1 MSIRT
6 LVLVFLALFALV
18 APIALAWQH
27 ALTVCPVTD
36 AWFGV
41 NFMNG
46 ALVYLVVEV
55 AALTAGFLG
64 YTALRD
70 MECPKWMVAP
80 ILAITPNLATI
91 TANKAKEPVMTM
103 RLFFAIILT
112 IAIFIPMALIATFQ
126 EAFVCILGL
135 GPLAFT
141 AIDLILH
148 VEYHYAVRE
157 YVAINK
163 ELRQV
168 WELRRQLHAQFGHL
182 SQFKHLFGPMML
194 CLALA
199 GLGGCG
205 EVKVDE
211 TDYLD
216 SYATEAYEMNALRTA
231 AFPHPGVGVYA
242 PQDGMQ
248 CTGWAW
254 QGKMY
259 SITHCSARGNIVF
272 NKTGENPDPV
282 VEVNVSSIHAAPV
295 LATDLY
301 TVGVECS
308 PDLRWWGATTGE
320 WRNLDWDDIKVS
332 GYNPNNKAAQGLL
345 ERWQL
350 ALDSASQ
357 ALLRGD
363 QAFAEMQ
370 VASAMYIKA
379 QWEVMTT
386 GQRYC
391 FASGKDQVGSAGF
404 FRQGDSGGVL
414 LAGDEPI
421 GSVSYSNASETEN
434 CFSATQTEKT
444 PEVFMAKLLNI
455 ETEWKADH
463 LNVAYEPQG
472 LARIVFKSLTVKAEK
487 TQIAEEAN
495 MVTVVWI
502 LILGGLL
509 AKIFRNRNKVSM
521 EKTFFVGDVHSR
533 HELVAQALRMAN
545 GARIIFLGDIF
556 DGPQGPTGAKKCLD
570 LIRAAG
576 AEMVLGNHEL
586 YPLFAKDKADL
597 IRLWSSHYEV
607 DEAMASRIW
616 EEWMELRALL
626 TEDDL
631 EWLKSRPLWVKGS
644 SEGRKWIAVHAQLPK
659 GRLPAR
665 FVTGTPTLAQ
675 IALVDGTNTEGFW
688 AESYA
693 GRHGLAFIGHTRR
706 SKLNGKCQWANVEL
720 LDWDAKKGA
729 PGTAAIAEVTANSV
743 IVKPVSPVGGKE
755 STMMAL
761 IKKGLGIIALAW
773 ALVACSSTAEPV
785 PAGMGEIVAA
795 HNGTCSAFHWQ
806 GEIRTAAHCTYQSTD
821 WRDNTTSVMHQVEGK
836 YAVPED
842 LAEVGMECSPDLFW
856 WGATTGKTLPVKDVR
871 FYAVTRGTNVWDLGE
886 EVPAWTPGAQV
897 CFRQSL
903 LNGFSDGDS
912 GGPLLAGDEPIGSVS
927 WSSSLPWGMA
937 CFGRLERTK
946 PTWGGYV
953 STHSPQGGKGF
964 RMKSIDTG
972 SLAVTLTQ
980 VLTDLAIAGA
990 ILALA
995 WLLAR
1000 IRAKFRTHDE
1010 TNAGNSAGL
1019 FGAKNPSKG
1028 HMSPILA
1035 FVARLTSVIVVLFVG
1050 VCLLAAPGVAP
1061 LVAAPAPALAAALA
1075 DGASS
1080 AEIQHRLD
1088 ILFGILQGLRHA
1100 RRKNWNANRWRR
1112 WLRSLGLNA
1121 PKAAMPTTAKAP
1133 AKATRKGMSRRQSR
1147 ARAHKAKV
1155 AATKAEA
1162 KVRRHDRKVAARM
1175 VTKAAGEL
1183 ALAVAFLGLIA
1194 RVARHARRMEISAAR
1209 SLRKQARKATAKPT
1223 AKRVV
1228 ARAEGAG
1235 RPTFHPRRSKTQ
1247 GYNPLAISRQEIV
1260 TRREKREER
1269 RIAREAR
1276 HLNRLNG
1283 AYAALLEM
1291 VVSGTAFDAGWTFRG
1306 ACMFL
1311 ADNMKFVAAQSQ
1323 TFEDQNPDVAVQY
1336 EAAIADI
1343 PSYIASEKKEMEY
1356 ETAWAVLA
1364 GKEARAKAEFREANA
1379 KARAKRKAER
1389 EQRIAAHRA
1398 KVDAERAERE
1408 AVKAVKAEERKK
1420 RELAKAERLVEALK
1434 AREAKKNKGKTPVDV
1449 TPVSPVAKLR
1459 EVRAEQANTPALAM
1473 VAGLGL
1479 ASGMVAVA
1487 IIALAAIVILAVRK
1501 NRAED
1506 TAEDTAVDADWGD
1519 LIDAPAVAPA
1529 IVEATVEAIESE
1541 PQPLLMRLIE
1551 LLPAEAPAAIEA
1563 EAPALP
1569 AHYRGQAF
1577 EQLTEAEARA
1587 LEDALDE
1594 PPFTDPGDWDG
1605 GHIDEEYAAQLRAG
1619 DQEAARRDAAA
1630 LEEHLQILAEEAA
1643 FDEMIEN
1650 GLDGVEL
1657 VEKQEGEQTP
1667 EQIWASI
1674 CTQLGV
1680 STRNRSAIDAMNI
1693 LIEMYQ
1699 RKVDLYRFRH
1709 FGITRGYTRKQKDG
1723 SLKSGQTKTLRKDVI
1738 VRFASVLRQDKEM
1751 ATWFAEASHDPSW
1764 EQFWPSI
1771 EALMKDKKQ
1780 NWDAREW
1787 RTLRTRY
1794 EGAVQIVNDL
1804 CIEFLGKAKNNPNFR
1819 GGQVSCLASKD
1830 TFRYRVVDAAEAM
1843 AACKRINA
1851 VHRGGFCVAR
1861 GVYQQQMQQGSH
1873 LPWVV
1878 DKLNGEGNWEEFGF
1892 VLTTTAGIADWG
1904 FGKHNRSNKSVE
1916 LKTATEMLGG
1926 IVDLDHQKPERQFIE
1941 MFHKAWVS
1949 MRKPNLN
1956 DWKTFVREAAEK
1968 ISPLTRSASFE
1979 VTEHEA
1985 KNGVI
1990 YSKAV
1995 TDFGTTAQTTYT
2007 FWNDGSETTCRVD
2020 SKLGA
2025 TPKGFSLKFQ
2035 SESRTIKKFFLKNSN
2050 YRPLKVLPWEIVPD
2064 EKELL
2069 GRYLTN
2075 SWKLTAAV
2083 EQAILRNAHHGVNY
2097 TYNELIMSIIREGF
2111 ASWRELNVVTQ
2122 EMSTVYHIKTRK
2134 PLTLSQFNKQNSI
2147 LASLEGDYFVAETTL
2162 IPAPKPAPKSLPPI
2176 RSQYSINDDY
2186 YNSRN
2191 NPDTLIALFKRGYQ
2205 WMESPSGY
2213 QLVSARK
2220 AAANPEKILKG
2231 EALATVLDAWIRATL
2246 KIQAQE
2252 GISSG
2257 SCENIADR
2265 FQMNFQSLLPGY
2277 VCSINAAEIES
2288 IALRTV
2294 KSHVNKLPDSDSPE
2308 VLAIIAEYFKQ
2319 LPGHEEKLKL
2329 DREAVSAAV
2338 SVSRAARR
2346 AQLIAQGIDP
2356 DAEIPFCRAGAVLS
2370 VLALAAGLPAIAVVL
2385 PLAVTAVLAFMK
2397 MQNSDLESGEILTEE
2412 QPFCLYAG
2420 MPNKATNA
2428 HNQEVN
2434 MSNKKPLKG
2443 EVKMGTLLK
2452 SARKSSVF
2460 EKAIEDWSDLQGIAL
2475 VRGKDPA
2482 PVLDDGSVY
2491 LFTYWD
2497 YAWYGEKGTLDRLG
2511 RKIAIGTNAKDSKV
2525 TAEQIAKYFGSL
2537 FASELVTIVRI
2548 GKIVNLTVKNKG
2560 LAKRFDGVVLIPE
2573 RVAKRCGW
2581 KGYAVR
2587 RMLTSLGLIKGLF
2600 IILPDSFFPDDVDVI
2615 TSEVKREAVLLES
2628 LDPELK
2634 LEECAVAIQ
2643 PGSVG
2648 KTKKSGTFSFQ
2659 PMAMLLGNE
2668 FNSEE
2673 FKGLNLEWQ
2682 EAAKAQLPKNL
2693 DNLKKGSIATE
2704 LEEDEDDEGEDGEKA
2719 EITESRDIALLEAV
2733 GKLGVNPMVVRHIA
2747 CAQANKIAKDNDPWT
2762 LKIRPQTA
2770 DRSDLWKAYPMM
2782 LPWEM
2787 LAAGWDT
2794 TPAWLNGKIEAVAA
2808 LPTTDEEGNHIM
2820 WCTDIKAWSKNNSLP
2835 DYVFMA
2841 RTPCGPTSGSKL
2853 RIMALPASL
2862 NPYEGG
2868 ANDDEVRFFWKPTT
2882 EIWDAVLQPNEGADL
2897 DDIWNLFRGLLAMLM
2912 IRALAWR
2919 ETIKVNKEDETAMSN
2934 LERVIAATVAKMVNI
2949 KEKIWEMAGVV
2960 GLMRDAGHVKV
2971 DPTTG
2976 DVSGFTPSEE
2986 PAEIYITEKDLE
2998 NQGLLY
3004 KRVFEVNNAF
3014 EFSLGPV
3021 AQGQQF
3027 AMALL
3032 IGGMIQ
3038 WPKIIEHLKRPF
3050 AQIVLWACMLSDV
3063 IDAKN
3068 KGKGFESAHKSLKA
3082 MYGAFTWLGLFLIAR
3097 KPEDFGIQGELMHK
3111 VTRGMRQLFLEPLRW
3126 NRIKTDEGKEI
3137 KVAVMVEGRPITAV
3151 QPLLLKHPLFEGRR
3165 VYFEEIAKM
3174 TSEYATSA
3182 YSEGR
3187 HQIIERLLIQHLN
3200 SPGCIKFLS
3209 ANGKTMSV
3217 LEFTARL
3224 YQKHLLATEL
3234 GSLSREELYRERLGI
3249 FEVWSK
3255 SGNHNP
3261 RAIAMKMAWAR
3272 EPLYAGLEALERD
3285 SLAYIQRTGFSLPAA
3300 IARHQDVLLALA
3312 LQRGFSNLHNAN
3324 VEISRK
3330 DNKFV
3335 VKGGIPTIAFM
3346 TGVPNRFM
3354 GIGDALIEF
3363 LRSDAT
3369 VKAAETFDIQDA
3381 EKSATVTVVFSI
3393 RKEARTFHELE
3404 GTVQDCGLE
3413 ICLDGMSIDEIMALP
3428 GLKLAFNA
3436 ENEYGHAAQPAKLQ
3450 AIAIDLDKK
3459 RTRDLANHKDEI
3471 ARMNKTTDPKLIAWA
3486 QARATAVSADRA
3498 ELSSETQWQN
3508 AERYDLAIPLLGC
3521 VPGTVTEWVID
3532 TRPWTGPAAAHRTY
3546 PNQFFV
3552 CTFANPDYVPPV
3564 AEEDEEIEISVSDEE
3579 IVEEAPL
3586 TVIETPTEKA
3596 EAPADMPKSVDASK
3610 GHADVRGLRSVLD
3623 KIKKNKENAA
3633 VAAPVAPVAAPA
3645 LAVPPAVV
3653 EYEGKMYAFY
3663 NVTKTGTAKLLC
3675 LDGTKYTGTPAVDK
3689 LKFLKAMPTKSFN
3702 GHEYFKNKSAGWVA
3716 SCSTGNLI
3724 KDAKIVALFDENPQP
3739 TPPSKSTTLDLPNR
3753 LADKASV
3760 ESKLGLPE
3768 DGASFSGQI
3777 QTPNGNLIA
3786 SGYARIVYGDHGP
3799 YIEFAAN
3806 QVSLTDWDIRR
3817 KGETS
3822 WYDEARLD
3830 GVMLYLQK
3838 KTVATL
3844 PNPPAGANSVRNN
3857 RPEGYADYKPGMI
3870 YVDPW
3875 KVKIVAPATPVAKEE
3890 PKLQESAPVST
3901 LVVDKSK
3908 ERCVGNFALAGLQ
3921 YSDAKDI
3928 AERELVEGA
3937 EITLVRNV
3945 AHPKDANAVEV
3956 HVNGYR
3962 FGYVPKETAEKL
3974 APRMDI
3980 GTKARATVTGWEN
3993 GFVRFDLF
4001 LGKTPTT
4008 LETFNYQRDKIDDA
4022 CDRLMWLEAWDAT
4035 AEQKSRAE
4043 ATLAH
4048 FAVLCGSLK
4057 L

>member
-1 MSIRT
+1 
-6 LVLVFLALFALV
+6 
-18 APIALAWQH
+18 
-27 ALTVCPVTD
+27 
-36 AWFGV
+36 
-41 NFMNG
+41 
-46 ALVYLVVEV
+46 
-55 AALTAGFLG
+55 
-64 YTALRD
+64 
-70 MECPKWMVAP
+70 
-80 ILAITPNLATI
+80 
-91 TANKAKEPVMTM
+91 MT
-103 RLFFAIILT
+103 FDC
-112 IAIFIPMALIATFQ
+112 
-126 EAFVCILGL
+126 EN
-135 GPLAFT
+135 
-141 AIDLILH
+141 
-148 VEYHYAVRE
+148 EY
-157 YVAINK
+157 
-163 ELRQV
+163 
-168 WELRRQLHAQFGHL
+168 
-182 SQFKHLFGPMML
+182 
-194 CLALA
+194 
-199 GLGGCG
+199 
-205 EVKVDE
+205 
-211 TDYLD
+211 
-216 SYATEAYEMNALRTA
+216 
-231 AFPHPGVGVYA
+231 
-242 PQDGMQ
+242 
-248 CTGWAW
+248 
-254 QGKMY
+254 
-259 SITHCSARGNIVF
+259 
-272 NKTGENPDPV
+272 
-282 VEVNVSSIHAAPV
+282 
-295 LATDLY
+295 
-301 TVGVECS
+301 
-308 PDLRWWGATTGE
+308 
-320 WRNLDWDDIKVS
+320 
-332 GYNPNNKAAQGLL
+332 
-345 ERWQL
+345 
-350 ALDSASQ
+350 
-357 ALLRGD
+357 
-363 QAFAEMQ
+363 
-370 VASAMYIKA
+370 
-379 QWEVMTT
+379 
-386 GQRYC
+386 
-391 FASGKDQVGSAGF
+391 
-404 FRQGDSGGVL
+404 
-414 LAGDEPI
+414 
-421 GSVSYSNASETEN
+421 
-434 CFSATQTEKT
+434 
-444 PEVFMAKLLNI
+444 
-455 ETEWKADH
+455 
-463 LNVAYEPQG
+463 
-472 LARIVFKSLTVKAEK
+472 
-487 TQIAEEAN
+487 
-495 MVTVVWI
+495 
-502 LILGGLL
+502 
-509 AKIFRNRNKVSM
+509 
-521 EKTFFVGDVHSR
+521 
-533 HELVAQALRMAN
+533 
-545 GARIIFLGDIF
+545 
-556 DGPQGPTGAKKCLD
+556 
-570 LIRAAG
+570 
-576 AEMVLGNHEL
+576 
-586 YPLFAKDKADL
+586 
-597 IRLWSSHYEV
+597 
-607 DEAMASRIW
+607 
-616 EEWMELRALL
+616 
-626 TEDDL
+626 
-631 EWLKSRPLWVKGS
+631 
-644 SEGRKWIAVHAQLPK
+644 
-659 GRLPAR
+659 
-665 FVTGTPTLAQ
+665 
-675 IALVDGTNTEGFW
+675 
-688 AESYA
+688 
-693 GRHGLAFIGHTRR
+693 
-706 SKLNGKCQWANVEL
+706 
-720 LDWDAKKGA
+720 
-729 PGTAAIAEVTANSV
+729 
-743 IVKPVSPVGGKE
+743 
-755 STMMAL
+755 
-761 IKKGLGIIALAW
+761 
-773 ALVACSSTAEPV
+773 
-785 PAGMGEIVAA
+785 
-795 HNGTCSAFHWQ
+795 
-806 GEIRTAAHCTYQSTD
+806 
-821 WRDNTTSVMHQVEGK
+821 
-836 YAVPED
+836 
-842 LAEVGMECSPDLFW
+842 
-856 WGATTGKTLPVKDVR
+856 
-871 FYAVTRGTNVWDLGE
+871 
-886 EVPAWTPGAQV
+886 
-897 CFRQSL
+897 
-903 LNGFSDGDS
+903 
-912 GGPLLAGDEPIGSVS
+912 
-927 WSSSLPWGMA
+927 
-937 CFGRLERTK
+937 
-946 PTWGGYV
+946 
-953 STHSPQGGKGF
+953 
-964 RMKSIDTG
+964 
-972 SLAVTLTQ
+972 
-980 VLTDLAIAGA
+980 
-990 ILALA
+990 
-995 WLLAR
+995 
-1000 IRAKFRTHDE
+1000 
-1010 TNAGNSAGL
+1010 
-1019 FGAKNPSKG
+1019 
-1028 HMSPILA
+1028 
-1035 FVARLTSVIVVLFVG
+1035 
-1050 VCLLAAPGVAP
+1050 
-1061 LVAAPAPALAAALA
+1061 
-1075 DGASS
+1075 
-1080 AEIQHRLD
+1080 
-1088 ILFGILQGLRHA
+1088 
-1100 RRKNWNANRWRR
+1100 
-1112 WLRSLGLNA
+1112 
-1121 PKAAMPTTAKAP
+1121 
-1133 AKATRKGMSRRQSR
+1133 
-1147 ARAHKAKV
+1147 
-1155 AATKAEA
+1155 
-1162 KVRRHDRKVAARM
+1162 
-1175 VTKAAGEL
+1175 
-1183 ALAVAFLGLIA
+1183 
-1194 RVARHARRMEISAAR
+1194 
-1209 SLRKQARKATAKPT
+1209 
-1223 AKRVV
+1223 
-1228 ARAEGAG
+1228 
-1235 RPTFHPRRSKTQ
+1235 
-1247 GYNPLAISRQEIV
+1247 
-1260 TRREKREER
+1260 
-1269 RIAREAR
+1269 
-1276 HLNRLNG
+1276 
-1283 AYAALLEM
+1283 
-1291 VVSGTAFDAGWTFRG
+1291 
-1306 ACMFL
+1306 
-1311 ADNMKFVAAQSQ
+1311 
-1323 TFEDQNPDVAVQY
+1323 VAVQY
-1336 EAAIADI
+1336 EAAIADV
-1343 PSYIASEKKEMEY
+1343 PSVIATEKKEMEY

-1364 GKEARAKAEFREANA
+1364 GKEAKAKAELREANA

-1398 KVDAERAERE
+1398 KVDAEREEREAAKAVKAKERAERE
-1408 AVKAVKAEERKK
+1408 A
-1420 RELAKAERLVEALK
+1420 AKAQRLVEALK
-1434 AREAKKNKGKTPVDV
+1434 ARDAKKGKGKTPVDV

-1459 EVRAEQANTPALAM
+1459 EVRANTPALAM
-1473 VAGLGL
+1473 IAGIGL
-1479 ASGMVAVA
+1479 ATGMVAVA
-1487 IIALAAIVILAVRK
+1487 IIALAVIAILSIRK

-1506 TAEDTAVDADWGD
+1506 VAMEEDGVDGPAEPQPLLLLLTELLDQPRPEVGE
-1519 LIDAPAVAPA
+1519 IAPAPAPA
-1529 IVEATVEAIESE
+1529 AEPTAPAHAPVVEAE

-1551 LLPAEAPAAIEA
+1551 LLPEAPAVVEA

-1569 AHYRGQAF
+1569 ARYRGQAY
-1577 EQLTEAEARA
+1577 EQLTEAEARQI
-1587 LEDALDE
+1587 EDADDEAPAPAEETWDLDW
-1594 PPFTDPGDWDG
+1594 DPGNADG
-1605 GHIDEEYAAQLRAG
+1605 GYIDPAYAAQLHEMEQQHAAQFAA
-1619 DQEAARRDAAA
+1619 DQAEQLQQFEQAAA
-1630 LEEHLQILAEEAA
+1630 EQVQLEQLYADQQEFVYGPVEVAEEEQA
-1643 FDEMIEN
+1643 
-1650 GLDGVEL
+1650 VEL
-1657 VEKQEGEQTP
+1657 DLTP
-1667 EQIWASI
+1667 EEIWAKI
-1674 CTQLGV
+1674 CRDLGV
-1680 STRNRSAIDAMNI
+1680 SPKNRSAIDCMNI
-1693 LIEMYQ
+1693 LIEMYH
-1699 RKVDLYRFRH
+1699 RKIDLYRFRH
-1709 FGITRGYTRKQKDG
+1709 FGITRTYLRKSKDG
-1723 SLKSGQTKTLRKDVI
+1723 TEKHGQTKTLRKDAI

-1751 ATWFAEASHDPSW
+1751 ATWFEEASHDPSW

-1780 NWDAREW
+1780 SWDAREW
-1787 RTLRTRY
+1787 RNLRNRY
-1794 EGAVQIVNDL
+1794 EAAVQIVNDL
-1804 CIEFLGKAKNNPNFR
+1804 CIEFLGKGKNAPKFR
-1819 GGQVSCLASKD
+1819 ENEVSCVLTQD
-1830 TFRYRVVDAAEAM
+1830 TFRYRTVDAAEAM
-1843 AACKRINA
+1843 AACQRINA
-1851 VHRGGFCVAR
+1851 VHKGNFCVAR
-1861 GVYQQQMQQGSH
+1861 GVYQQQMQEGSH

-1878 DKLNGEGNWEEFGF
+1878 DKLSGTGEWQEFGF

-1904 FGKHNRSNKSVE
+1904 FGKDNRSNKSVE
-1916 LKTATEMLGG
+1916 LKTATEVLGG
-1926 IVDLDHQKPERQFIE
+1926 IADLDHQKPERQFIE

-1956 DWKTFVREAAEK
+1956 DWKTFVREAAQK

-1979 VTEHEA
+1979 VTEHVA

-1995 TDFGTTAQTTYT
+1995 TDYGTTAQTTYT

-2020 SKLGA
+2020 SKLDA

-2035 SESRTIKKFFLKNSN
+2035 RESKTIKKFFLKNSN
-2050 YRPLKVLPWEIVPD
+2050 FRPLKVLPWEIIPD

-2075 SWKLTAAV
+2075 SWRLTAAV

-2111 ASWRELNVVTQ
+2111 AAWRELNVVTQ

-2134 PLTLSQFNKQNSI
+2134 PLTLRQLNKQNSI

-2162 IPAPKPAPKSLPPI
+2162 IPAPKPAPKNLPPI

-2277 VCSINAAEIES
+2277 VCSINAAEIAS

-2294 KSHVNKLPDSDSPE
+2294 KSYVNKLPDSDSPE

-2329 DREAVSAAV
+2329 DREA
-2338 SVSRAARR
+2338 RAAELSVHRAAQR
-2346 AQLIAQGIDP
+2346 AQLIAQGVDP

-2370 VLALAAGLPAIAVVL
+2370 VLALAAGLPAFAVVL
-2385 PLAVTAVLAFMK
+2385 PLAVTAILAFIK
-2397 MQNSDLESGEILTEE
+2397 MRNSDLESGEILTEE

-2420 MPNKATNA
+2420 MPNRATNA

-2794 TPAWLNGKIEAVAA
+2794 TPAWLSGKIEAVAT

-3174 TSEYATSA
+3174 TSEYATGA

-3393 RKEARTFHELE
+3393 RKEARTFHEVE

-3564 AEEDEEIEISVSDEE
+3564 AEEDEEIEISVSDEK

-3633 VAAPVAPVAAPA
+3633 AATPVAAPVLV
-3645 LAVPPAVV
+3645 VPPAVV

-3663 NVTKTGTAKLLC
+3663 NVTKAGTAKLLC

-3753 LADKASV
+3753 LADKANV

-3844 PNPPAGANSVRNN
+3844 PNPPAGPNSVRNN

-3875 KVKIVAPATPVAKEE
+3875 KVKIIAPATPVAKEE

-3901 LVVDKSK
+3901 PVVDKSK

-3921 YSDAKDI
+3921 YSPAKDV

-3956 HVNGYR
+3956 HVKGYR

-3980 GTKARATVTGWEN
+3980 GTKAWATVTGWEN

-4001 LGKTPTT
+4001 LGRTPTT
-4008 LETFNYQRDKIDDA
+4008 METFNFQRDKIDDA

-4035 AEQKSRAE
+4035 AEQKERAE